1 MAEYLGMDDQSI
13 RQRLEQ
19 ALQQWEQLAA
29 VQIQQWHARL
39 DGLLFLHQQRLVEIA
54 WRTEGMP
61 LTPLERVE
69 GFTDL
74 LADMRDDRIEA
85 QEASVQALLEQRL
98 DGLYQAMDRQLQP
111 GLDPLPAS
119 YEGHG
124 DDALYRQVVELQSRV
139 DALRYGEQA
148 PQHSHE
154 QGMGY

>member
-19 ALQQWEQLAA
+19 ALQQWEQRAA

-139 DALRYGEQA
+139 DALRSGEQA